1 MNPIDYAIIAVVVL
15 VIGGAIFYIFKAKK
29 SGQKCVGCPYSKTCG
44 SKCAG
49 CSGDCGCQSECDKDK

>member
-1 MNPIDYAIIAVVVL
+1 MNPVDVAIIAIIAF
-15 VIGGAIFYIFKAKK
+15 VIGGAVFYVISAKK

-49 CSGDCGCQSECDKDK
+49 CGGDCGSDSDIKETK